1 MEPGRFF
8 NMTDTNNSQETRT
21 YSRVSGLTPITIAL
35 LCVKAIL
42 QLYLYSIG
50 FLSVSADEYSR
61 GIMAARWALDGTL
74 STRIRMGDWLPF
86 ETYLN
91 GLSLMVWDDI
101 IWTPRITAFVF
112 SCSLLVY
119 FLKLVQYL
127 FGRSAVTLLAGL
139 FLVFNPWFI
148 WLSGTPMLEIYYLAP
163 FTAGLYYVTKWIHA
177 RRDRYLV
184 IGGLL
189 FLFSTGF
196 HSQSWILV
204 NVVNLCLCYFAWR
217 LFRGREYG
225 GLFKLIGFFMLG
237 NLFIIIYIPSDY
249 LATGQWL
256 AMFHRHTLRTMEYY
270 GGYEIGL
277 FDKLAYYPKL
287 VATSATLIWIF
298 FPIGLYRLRGKS
310 EKLIKLF
317 PLAVGLGALLFY
329 SAFNLLSVPAS
340 AAPGRYS
347 LPFFIL
353 FVPYAALGI
362 YSLIEGSGFSTGI
375 RIRRAVAAIVIL
387 CILGLG
393 LLKALDFEEKSA
405 KAAVSIGQYMRERLE
420 KEGGAANGT
429 VMVELSYWDFLYV
442 KLAARH
448 YDRVRYDREESDEF
462 SGIPSALL
470 SMDDDEIL
478 GYMKR
483 GDTKLIAVKDDAI
496 KKRLDSLPFMHKLME
511 PGVWALYRIDLKN
524 NK

>member
-1 MEPGRFF
+1 
-8 NMTDTNNSQETRT
+8 MT
-21 YSRVSGLTPITIAL
+21 LITIAL
-35 LCVKAIL
+35 LCIKAVL
-42 QLYLYSIG
+42 QLYLYGRG
-50 FLSVSADEYSR
+50 FLSLSADEYSR

-91 GLSLMVWDDI
+91 GLSLMVWDDVV
-101 IWTPRITAFVF
+101 WTPRITAFFF
-112 SCSLLVY
+112 SCFLLVY
-119 FLKLVQYL
+119 FLKLVHHL
-127 FGRSAVTLLAGL
+127 LGRSPVTLLAGL
-139 FLVFNPWFI
+139 FLVFNPWFL

-163 FTAGLYYVTKWIHA
+163 LVAGLYYVLKWISA

-184 IGGLL
+184 IGGIL

-204 NVVNLCLCYFAWR
+204 NVVNLCLCYFGWR
-217 LFRGREYG
+217 MLRQKDYT
-225 GLFKLIGFFMLG
+225 GLLKLAGFFILG

-270 GGYEIGL
+270 GGYEVGL
-277 FDKLAYYPKL
+277 FDKLAYYPRL
-287 VATSATLIWIF
+287 VVKSAALIWIF
-298 FPIGLYRLRGKS
+298 LPIGIYWLRGESGKQ
-310 EKLIKLF
+310 IKLF

-329 SAFNLLSVPAS
+329 SVFNLLSVPAS

-362 YSLIEGSGFSTGI
+362 YTLTERSGRHTLL
-375 RIRRAVAAIVIL
+375 RVRRAAAAILVL

-405 KAAVSIGQYMRERLE
+405 KAAVSIGQYMRESLE
-420 KEGGAANGT
+420 KDGVAAKGT
-429 VMVELSYWDFLYV
+429 VMVELSYWDYLYV
-442 KLAARH
+442 VLPVRY
-448 YDRVRYDREESDEF
+448 YDRVKYDRKESDEF

-470 SMDDDEIL
+470 SMDDGEIL
-478 GYMKR
+478 VHMR
-483 GDTKLIAVKDDAI
+483 SRDTKLIAVKDDAI
-496 KKRLDSLPFMHKLME
+496 KNKLDGLPFMRKIVE
-511 PGVWALYRIDLKN
+511 RDVWALYGIDLKD